1 MKAALNASSSWSALF
16 LTLMLWSAPF
26 LIVPHTFPISTFYSE
41 SLAIAISVLLA
52 GAALL
57 MRICRG
63 GQLPIA
69 MVSWAPV
76 GLIVAL
82 LVQLTVMRVSRPV
95 PSFFAIFFCLCA
107 ILSIQA
113 GLWLGCDRNRTRRL
127 LRACAVGSVL
137 CGLISFGMAWV
148 QAFGIEAHYSPW
160 VATYPYDSGRRL
172 FANLYQP
179 NHLGTVIALAMAGA
193 LYLRRMHD
201 IGRFALMGVLIVLA
215 IGIALTASRTPII
228 QTAVVAAAALI
239 MARVQEAEYPP
250 VKWWRAALFG
260 ALPVLAVIAAMLFVA
275 WLNQT
280 FDLRLAT
287 SAAERMS
294 EQGQISPRL
303 ALWRYAF
310 EVFKQNPLLGV
321 GWGEYVRAQ
330 YLIADRLG
338 PVEMGN
344 NAHNIVLDLLAKTG
358 LVGAA
363 ATLLP
368 CLYWCWCSIRAIRA
382 GDFAVQRI
390 YCITVVSVVA
400 VHAMLE
406 FPQNYAFFLL
416 PICFMMGLAETRYWQ
431 GMSRGLSTGVTI
443 AMLVTVSAGLV
454 AGYFDYRKAEVVYEQ
469 RGALRYFASPSF
481 IFADWARY
489 GLTGAMELDPEL
501 LSEKLAMHENALT
514 ISATPNMI
522 RRYTVLLALDN
533 RPREALLQVQ
543 RLKNLSNGQFDVQY
557 ARLLAMCDE
566 QKGAIDEFKQ
576 KLLNLYGQPKA
587 EKIGVSQTLSV
598 DGNPVIAY
606 GR

>member
-1 MKAALNASSSWSALF
+1 MKAALNACSSWSVLF
-16 LTLMLWSAPF
+16 LTLTLWSAPF
-26 LIVPHTFPISTFYSE
+26 LVVAHTLPISTFYSE
-41 SLAIAISVLLA
+41 FLAIGICVLLA

-57 MRICRG
+57 VRINRG

-69 MVSWAPV
+69 MITWAPV
-76 GLIVAL
+76 GFMVAL
-82 LVQLTVMRVSRPV
+82 LVQLAMMRVSRPV
-95 PSFFAIFFCLCA
+95 PTFFAIFFCFCA

-113 GLWLGCDRNRTRRL
+113 GSWLSGDLNKIKQL

-137 CGLISFGMAWV
+137 CGLISSGMAWA
-148 QAFGIEAHYSPW
+148 QAFGLEAHYAPW

-179 NHLGTVIALAMAGA
+179 NHLGSVITLAMAGA
-193 LYLRRMHD
+193 LYLRRTYD
-201 IGRFALMGVLIVLA
+201 IGRLALTALLIALA
-215 IGIALTASRTPII
+215 IGLALTASRTPLV
-228 QTAVVAAAALI
+228 QTVAVAAAALM
-239 MARVQEAEYPP
+239 MACVREGAYPR
-250 VKWWRAALFG
+250 VKWWRVALFG

-275 WLNQT
+275 WLNQA
-280 FDLRLAT
+280 FDLHLAT
-287 SAAERMS
+287 SAAERMR
-294 EQGQISPRL
+294 EQGQISPRF

-358 LVGAA
+358 FVGAA
-363 ATLLP
+363 TVLLP
-368 CLYWCWCSIRAIRA
+368 CVYWCWCNIKAIRT
-382 GDFAVQRI
+382 GDFAIQRI
-390 YCITVVSVVA
+390 YGVTVVSVVA

-416 PICFMMGLAETRYWQ
+416 PVCFVMGLLETRYWE
-431 GMSRGLSTGVTI
+431 GMSRGFSFGVT
-443 AMLVTVSAGLV
+443 ATMLGAVSAGL
-454 AGYFDYRKAEVVYEQ
+454 ATGYTDYRRAEVVYEQ
-469 RGALRYFASPSF
+469 KGQLRYFSNPAF

-489 GLTGAMELDPEL
+489 GLTGAMELDREM

-514 ISATPNMI
+514 ISATPGMI
-522 RRYTVLLALDN
+522 RRYTILLALDN

-557 ARLLAMCDE
+557 ARLVAMCDE
-566 QKGAIDEFKQ
+566 QKGAIDEFKL
-576 KLLNLYGQPKA
+576 KLLSLHGQPNA
-587 EKIGVSQTLSV
+587 DKINISQSLSA
-598 DGNPVIAY
+598 DENL
-606 GR
+606 RMR